1 MRWHCNALTTLPA
14 LSLFTAFDKAIDASN
29 IVTLHVPGTDATE
42 SLSDLLVCR
51 ANDIAFFSSP
61 VAQNIF
67 MYGFISFSSGAI
79 LLFTCC
85 LLACCSFV
93 LISPDLH
100 FCTVHVLLLSLGF
113 SLATRCRRRCA
124 LCLFPIFYRFRLPED
139 GAACA

>member
-51 ANDIAFFSSP
+51 ANDIAFFSSL

-67 MYGFISFSSGAI
+67 MYGFISFF
-79 LLFTCC
+79 LRRNP
-85 LLACCSFV
+85 V
-93 LISPDLH
+93 
-100 FCTVHVLLLSLGF
+100 VHVLLNCLLFFCPHLSRS
-113 SLATRCRRRCA
+113 SLFYRSCVASLPWFLACRTVSLEVCS
-124 LCLFPIFYRFRLPED
+124 LLVSNIPPFPI
-139 GAACA
+139 A